1 MGYRTCEEYVLAQ
14 LAEQQDEVD
23 RVTRE
28 NLALRERLGAF
39 ERREADPIS
48 REVERLGA
56 QAVLEECTW
65 YALPLERD
73 KAGDPVGYDEY
84 VAFVTSRGP
93 TVAGVTP
100 EDVARRFEPQLRERY
115 GRLLADALSEGVADG
130 E

>member
-48 REVERLGA
+48 REVERLGT
-56 QAVLEECTW
+56 QAMLEECTW

-73 KAGDPVGYDEY
+73 
-84 VAFVTSRGP
+84 
-93 TVAGVTP
+93 
-100 EDVARRFEPQLRERY
+100 
-115 GRLLADALSEGVADG
+115 
-130 E
+130 